1 MRFRTI
7 GLISTLALGL
17 LAGPYRRQPIFYRE
31 VRDLFSVR
39 INQRAQRHGTSP
51 SSELHSSRK

>member
-1 MRFRTI
+1 MKLRTLGI
-7 GLISTLALGL
+7 ISTLALGL

-39 INQRAQRHGTSP
+39 IDQRTQRHGTSP